1 MEKISKWLEG
11 YDSHTIY
18 SNDKLEQDFREKTG
32 KEPKWS
38 TTTIGKLR
46 ESEGSF
52 KGPMN
57 LKGNDSDVVACGWIV
72 AEGLER
78 AYAGTRAYAE
88 FHGRG
93 SAFRASIEALK
104 SKGF

>member
-1 MEKISKWLEG
+1 MQKISKWLEEL
-11 YDSHTIY
+11 DSHTIY
-18 SNDKLEQDFREKTG
+18 SNDKLVKDFRAKTG

-46 ESEGSF
+46 ELEGSF

-57 LKGNDSDVVACGWIV
+57 LKGNDSEVVACGWIV

-78 AYAGTRAYAE
+78 VYAETRDYAE

-104 SKGF
+104 RKGF